1 MGGSSSDKGRD
12 KITSHSRW
20 LPGAGKDMPKAIRDR
35 IVRDVNAVL
44 SAPGVRKKLKAAGQ
58 EVIGGGPELLGDLVA
73 KQRTR
78 VIEIS
83 KFIDL
88 KSAK

>member
-1 MGGSSSDKGRD
+1 
-12 KITSHSRW
+12 
-20 LPGAGKDMPKAIRDR
+20 
-35 IVRDVNAVL
+35 
-44 SAPGVRKKLKAAGQ
+44 
-58 EVIGGGPELLGDLVA
+58 VIGGGPELLGDLVA

-83 KFIDL
+83 KSIDL